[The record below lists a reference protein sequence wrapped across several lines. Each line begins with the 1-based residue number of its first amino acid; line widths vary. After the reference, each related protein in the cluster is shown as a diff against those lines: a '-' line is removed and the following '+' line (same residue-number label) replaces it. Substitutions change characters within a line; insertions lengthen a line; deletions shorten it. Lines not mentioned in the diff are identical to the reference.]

1 MYTQNLYKAD
11 LDNILFKKSK
21 EENDLSNSN
30 ANAEP
35 AVGKSIDDTIK
46 EMHPKLASDKTS
58 TKANTA
64 SNFQYAKLCDKL
76 GFDLTSKG
84 ELVVRLDSC
93 DRLPEAIYSLNLPQL
108 NQANS
113 HLLPAPVQPAINNLD
128 PFIYI
133 TLSVDKVSMKSLM
146 ERQICKEHWPLI
158 EFEFIKTTQ
167 PLAVV
172 FKDQFFINKN
182 EVVVQQVAAQTST
195 TNGLQM
201 FDIVHSINQVRI
213 GSVKHLNKL
222 VQKALSN
229 TSVKVVVQR
238 PCILMENTVLT
249 SSTSLVNTAA
259 AIKLDST
266 ASKSIESIKHATQTP
281 IAAAAA
287 QTATTPLANNTPV
300 SLNNNASA
308 SLFPNTR
315 LKLESLFEKK
325 LKLFVNTA
333 NPSPAGLPAISPNT
347 PTAIGGPS
355 TTLATAETAKNTSAE
370 NEAQPDADIPATTA
384 SQSQTNLNLLQLGQQ
399 AAITASSTC
408 LIDYYCSVAE
418 RALVSVLN

>member
-1 MYTQNLYKAD
+1 M
-11 LDNILFKKSK
+11 
-21 EENDLSNSN
+21 NSN
-30 ANAEP
+30 PNTDP
-35 AVGKSIDDTIK
+35 TVGKSIIDDTIK
-46 EMHPKLASDKTS
+46 EMHPKLAGDKIS
-58 TKANTA
+58 AKAHTA

-84 ELVVRLDSC
+84 ELFVRLDSC

-108 NQANS
+108 NQANP
-113 HLLPAPVQPAINNLD
+113 HLLPAPVQPVTNTQD

-158 EFEFIKTTQ
+158 EFEFVKTTQ
-167 PLAVV
+167 PLAVL
-172 FKDQFFINKN
+172 FKDQFLINKN
-182 EVVVQQVAAQTST
+182 EVVVQKVAAQTSI
-195 TNGLQM
+195 TNELKM

-222 VQKALSN
+222 VQKALPN
-229 TSVKVVVQR
+229 TSLKIVVQR

-249 SSTSLVNTAA
+249 SSTSLANTA

-266 ASKSIESIKHATQTP
+266 TSKSIESIKQAVQTP
-281 IAAAAA
+281 VTV

-300 SLNNNASA
+300 SLSNNASA

-333 NPSPAGLPAISPNT
+333 NPSLSGLPAISPNT
-347 PTAIGGPS
+347 PTAPS
-355 TTLATAETAKNTSAE
+355 TTLATTEAAKITTVDT
-370 NEAQPDADIPATTA
+370 EASTDMDIPASTA
-384 SQSQTNLNLLQLGQQ
+384 PQSQTNLNILQLSQQ
-399 AAITASSTC
+399 TAITASSTC
-408 LIDYYCSVAE
+408 LIDYYCSITE
-418 RALVSVLN
+418 RALVSVG